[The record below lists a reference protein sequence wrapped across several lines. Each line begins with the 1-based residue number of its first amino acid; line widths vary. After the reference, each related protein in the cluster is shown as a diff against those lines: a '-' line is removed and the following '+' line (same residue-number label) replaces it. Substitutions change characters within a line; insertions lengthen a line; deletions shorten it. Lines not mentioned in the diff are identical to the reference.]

1 MIMKIRKLILS
12 GYIRLGLN
20 NIRSIEYTPESK
32 IQLILGTNGSGKSS
46 LMKELS
52 PLPGIPNEFYKEG
65 YKLVE
70 IEHQGNEFIL
80 ESYFG
85 NSGNKFSFK
94 KISANGDEVEL
105 NPGHTVTVYK
115 ELVKKEFGITPEI
128 HELMVG
134 ITRFSTMSSF
144 ERRTWLTR
152 ISDADYTFAIKYY
165 NRIKEQLRDV
175 QGALKLNQSRLV
187 QESGKLLK
195 PEEETQLRKEIKELN
210 EFVVHLLERKT
221 PSSLSQYDLNQ
232 QIQIYD
238 TDLKILTEKLI
249 QYRSQFVNHE
259 GYESIHEID
268 HEIIQHASSIQTF
281 QDCIQSLYEK
291 AEQQNKLLEALA
303 KTNNE
308 SIQSI
313 DKTISELNQD
323 CESLYKQ
330 IKHDLHFE
338 SPQDAYNGLLS
349 IFENL
354 IDISDHLEANPQ
366 REVYNREIFTQITTQ
381 REELIKQLQF
391 AEKQL
396 TEGHNRKKEL
406 EHYKTHNLV
415 QCPECSFKWYNGYS
429 EQEYRSVIAIIE
441 SQNQV
446 AESVKVKIELLDE
459 KIEKTKTYFTYLRA
473 YNNISASWPKLQTL
487 WDFLDHSELILNEPS
502 KLRNFIEDL
511 KYDLILHIRLTEL
524 RKQIKESEALKELVE
539 KNESL
544 DKDKIE
550 KELDKLN
557 QTLVQTT
564 RSLQSKKLIHQR
576 LLMYREVTSKITETA
591 NHITRIQQLK
601 DKAYF
606 DCQSLLR
613 RDCLNDVIQVV
624 QLELSRKEQIISRID
639 TQKGIVQSLEREI
652 QKLTDVVEVMKIAVK
667 ELSPTEGL
675 IAKGLT
681 GFINQFIYQ
690 LNSFIRKVWSYNLE
704 LTAIQPDE
712 NDLDYKF
719 PVKVENRVASSDVSK
734 TSSGMR
740 EVIDLAFKIVSA
752 KYLGLDYAPLFL
764 DEFGASFDP
773 AHRQSAFYVITTLF
787 TASNFSQIFMI
798 SHYENSY
805 GSLKNTDITVLCGN
819 NLPISKDLV
828 VNRVAIIK

>member
-1 MIMKIRKLILS
+1 MKIRKLILS

-20 NIRSIEYTPESK
+20 NINFIEYTPESK

-46 LMKELS
+46 LLKELS
-52 PLPGIPNEFYKEG
+52 PLPGIPGEFNKEG
-65 YKLVE
+65 YKLIE
-70 IEHQGNEFIL
+70 IEHQGSEYIL
-80 ESYFG
+80 KSYFG
-85 NSGNKFSFK
+85 SMGNKFSFK
-94 KISANGDEVEL
+94 KIEANGDEVEL

-128 HELMVG
+128 HDLMVG
-134 ITRFSTMSSF
+134 ITKFSTMSSF
-144 ERRTWLTR
+144 ERRTWFTK

-165 NRIKEQLRDV
+165 NRIKEQLRDI

-195 PEEETQLRKEIKELN
+195 PEEEVHLRKEIKELN
-210 EFVVHLLERKT
+210 AFVTHLLERKT
-221 PSSLSQYDLNQ
+221 PSSFSQYDLNQ
-232 QIQIYD
+232 QLEIYD
-238 TDLKILTEKLI
+238 KDLKILTEKLI
-249 QYRSQFVNHE
+249 HYRSQFVNTE

-268 HEIIQHASSIQTF
+268 HELIQHASSIQTF

-303 KTNNE
+303 RTNNE

-313 DKTISELNQD
+313 DKTLLELNE
-323 CESLYKQ
+323 ESGEIYKQ

-354 IDISDHLEANPQ
+354 IDISDHLEPNPQ
-366 REVYNREIFTQITTQ
+366 REVYNRDLFAQSLSQRDQIN
-381 REELIKQLQF
+381 KQLEF

-396 TEGHNRKKEL
+396 TEAYSRKKEL
-406 EHYKTHNLV
+406 EHYKEHNLV
-415 QCPECSFKWYNGYS
+415 QCPECSHKWYNGYN
-429 EQEYRSVIAIIE
+429 EREYRSMLEVIE
-441 SQNQV
+441 SQGKV
-446 AESVKVKIELLDE
+446 AEQLKNKLVLLDE
-459 KIEKTKTYFTYLRA
+459 KIEKTKVYFTYLKA
-473 YNNISASWPKLQTL
+473 YNNIASAWPLLKPL
-487 WDFLDHSELILNEPS
+487 WEYLTYSELLFNEPH
-502 KLRNFIEDL
+502 KLRLFIEDL
-511 KYDLILHIRLTEL
+511 KYDLLLLIRLKEVN
-524 RKQIKESEALKELVE
+524 KQIKESESLRQLVE

-550 KELDKLN
+550 KELDTLN

-564 RSLQSKKLIHQR
+564 KSLQSKKLIHQR
-576 LLMYREVTSKITETA
+576 LLMYREVTGKIVETA
-591 NHITRIQQLK
+591 NQITHIQGLK
-601 DKAYF
+601 DKLYF
-606 DCQSLLR
+606 DCENVLR
-613 RDCLNDVIQVV
+613 RDCLNEIIQVV

-639 TQKGIVQSLEREI
+639 TQKGIVQSLEFEI
-652 QKLTDVVEVMKIAVK
+652 VRLTEMVEVLKIAVK

-690 LNSFIRKVWSYNLE
+690 LNSFVRKVWSYNLE
-704 LTAIQPDE
+704 LSMMEPDE

-719 PVKVENRVASSDVSK
+719 PVKVEGRVSSSDVNK

-740 EVIDLAFKIVSA
+740 EIVDLAFKIVSA
-752 KYLGLDYAPLFL
+752 KYLGLDHAPLFL

-819 NLPISKDLV
+819 NLPINKDLV
-828 VNRVAIIK
+828 TNRVALIK